1 MCEFEGRGQEEKISL
16 PSPALPMGHPWHS
29 TGKAYQFVICRLE
42 TLGIKPQTFR
52 AETLWIKFQF
62 YLPLPTRH
70 FHVYLRFPNW
80 GVLIPPESGDPW
92 SLRIFRKIL
101 HVYTLTSH
109 NPLEQCLK
117 RQVHSCLLVKGLLS
131 HLKIC
136 LKFHFCLLAFVL
148 KLIWAIDFI
157 LIIDPLTRW
166 EPGIVSCHCTDWNVQ
181 CHQLQPRTLAEEL
194 SMKRRE
200 ISCN

>member
-29 TGKAYQFVICRLE
+29 TGKAYQFVICWLE

-52 AETLWIKFQF
+52 AEILWINFKFCF
-62 YLPLPTRH
+62 PLPARH
-70 FHVYLRFPNW
+70 FHVHLRFPNW
-80 GVLIPPESGDPW
+80 GVLIPPESGHPW

-101 HVYTLTSH
+101 HVYTSISH

-136 LKFHFCLLAFVL
+136 LKFHVLFVCLCAEINLSHWFYLNNRSFDKVGARNCELPLYRL
-148 KLIWAIDFI
+148 KC
-157 LIIDPLTRW
+157 T
-166 EPGIVSCHCTDWNVQ
+166 VSPTPAQN
-181 CHQLQPRTLAEEL
+181 PR
-194 SMKRRE
+194 RRA
-200 ISCN
+200 